1 MSVLLPDVPSRTRI
15 ESCPD
20 GADGPVLAEICKNA
34 ARPVLAVFRDEGRM
48 LSAMD
53 RVGFFAPDLP
63 RLALPAWDCLPYDRV
78 SPNADSVAA
87 RLSALCELARGIDG
101 PYMVATTVSSVLQKL
116 PPRDALRGA
125 SLLARQGDT
134 LSVETLQEFFART
147 GYRRANTV
155 REPGEFAIRG
165 GLVDLFPPGAESPFR
180 LDFFG
185 DEIESLRRFDAMTQR
200 TLGPAEELVLHPVS
214 EVMMDQ
220 AHIDRFRQRYREMFG
235 GEAFGDPLFEAVS
248 EGRRVAGVEH
258 WLPLFH
264 DRMESLFDWLPD
276 SPVVLEFQADEAISA
291 RLEMIADHY
300 QARVDAEKMRGRS
313 KSSEV
318 EEAPPYRPLPVEM
331 LYVREG
337 DWNAALDPRPVAD
350 LSPYRSTDASDLA
363 GAHVL
368 NAGFEGVTDFSAA
381 RKAEQAD
388 LFHAV
393 RDRIASLDRPVLIAA
408 GGEGAR
414 ERLKLLLREAS
425 ADVQSD
431 AADADDLKNLRP
443 GQVALAVFPLETGFQ
458 NETLHV
464 LSEQDILGEKMAR
477 PRRRRRGEEFISEL
491 SAIETGDL
499 VVHVDHGIGRYDGLQ
514 TIDVDGAPHDC
525 LKLTYAGDDRLFL
538 PVENLE
544 VLSKYGSEDT
554 GVQLDKL
561 GGAAWQARKAR
572 MKERVREIA
581 EGLMKIAAERALRK
595 GSPLV
600 APEGAYDEFCARF
613 AFTETDDQLSAIA
626 DVLSDLSSGKPMD
639 RLICGDVGFGK
650 TEVALRA
657 AFLAVMAGH
666 QVAVVVPTTLLA
678 RQHFRVFEERFSGLP
693 VKVAQLSRLVT
704 GKAAEEVRAGLA
716 DGTIDIVVGTHAVL
730 AKSTKLRHLGLIVV
744 DEEQHFGVQ
753 QKERLK
759 QMRADV
765 HVLTLTATPI
775 PRTLQMALAGVRE
788 MSIIASP
795 PVDRL
800 AVRTFALPFD
810 PVVLGE
816 AIRRERFRGGQIFY
830 VCPRVADLD
839 RVRERIREIAPDC
852 SVAVAHGRL
861 SGTELET
868 VMSDFVAGRYDILLS
883 TNIVESG
890 LDIPNANTMIIH
902 RADMF
907 GLSQLYQLRGRIGRG
922 KQRAYCYLTLP
933 PGKILTEGARKRLEV
948 MQTLD
953 SLGAG
958 FTLASHDLDI
968 RGAGNLV
975 GEEQSGHIKEVGVE
989 LYQRMLEEA
998 VAAARDH
1005 IAAEELEETWTPTI
1019 QIGIAVL
1026 IPEGYVQDL
1035 SVRLGLYRRLSDLRD
1050 RKEIDH
1056 FAVELVDRF
1065 GPMPEEV
1072 ENLLEVV
1079 AIKQACKA
1087 AGIDRAEAGPKG
1099 ALISF
1104 RNDSFANPAGLIGY
1118 IQKLAGAAKLR
1129 PDHKMVVMRP
1139 WIDQKRRLN
1148 GLRKVAEA
1156 LAKIAG

>member
-1 MSVLLPDVPSRTRI
+1 VPLVLPDVPARTRI

-20 GADGPVLAEICKNA
+20 GADGSVLAQISSACD
-34 ARPVLAVFRDEGRM
+34 RPVLAVFRDEGRM
-48 LSAMD
+48 RAALD
-53 RVGFFAPDLP
+53 RVSFYAPEL
-63 RLALPAWDCLPYDRV
+63 RTIALPAWDCLPYDRV

-87 RLSALCELARGIDG
+87 RLNALCALSGGFEGQGL
-101 PYMVATTVSSVLQKL
+101 VATTVSSILQRL
-116 PPRDALRGA
+116 PPRSALHGA
-125 SLLARQGDT
+125 SLVARPGDN
-134 LSVETLQEFFART
+134 LSVESLQTFFAKT

-165 GLVDLFPPGAESPFR
+165 GLIDLFPTGAEAPFR

-185 DEIESLRRFDAMTQR
+185 DEIESLRTFDAMTQR
-200 TLGPAEELVLHPVS
+200 TLGPAEELILRPVS
-214 EVMMDQ
+214 EIMMDRT
-220 AHIDRFRQRYREMFG
+220 HIDRFRQGYRELFG
-235 GEAFGDPLFEAVS
+235 GESFGDPLFEAVS
-248 EGRRVAGVEH
+248 EGRRVAGAEH

-264 DRMESLFDWLPD
+264 ERMETLFDWLPD
-276 SPVVLEFQADEAISA
+276 SPVVLEFQAEEAIAA
-291 RLEMIADHY
+291 RFEMIADHY
-300 QARVDAEKMRGRS
+300 HARVEAETMRQRNKRADTEDS
-313 KSSEV
+313 V
-318 EEAPPYRPLPVEM
+318 PYRPLPAEM
-331 LYVREG
+331 LYLTEP
-337 DWNAALDPRPVAD
+337 DWAAALEPRPVAD
-350 LSPYRSTDASDLA
+350 LSPYRSADGTEDSAVSL
-363 GAHVL
+363 L
-368 NAGFEGVTDFSAA
+368 NAGYSGVADFAA
-381 RKAEQAD
+381 ERKAERSD

-393 RDRIASLDRPVLIAA
+393 RDRITSLDRPVMIVAS
-408 GGEGAR
+408 GEGAR
-414 ERLKLLLREAS
+414 ERLKLLLREAGVDLQ
-425 ADVQSD
+425 AD
-431 AADADDLKNLRP
+431 AASAEDLSDLKA
-443 GQVALAVFPLETGFQ
+443 GQAALAVFSLETGY
-458 NETLHV
+458 EDTSLHV
-464 LSEQDILGEKMAR
+464 LSEQDILGERLAR
-477 PRRRRRGEEFISEL
+477 PRRRRRGEEFIAEL
-491 SAIETGDL
+491 SAIEMGDL

-554 GVQLDKL
+554 GAQLDRL
-561 GGAAWQARKAR
+561 GGVAWQARKAR

-581 EGLMKIAAERALRK
+581 EGLMKIAAERALRR

-613 AFTETDDQLSAIA
+613 AFSETDDQLSAIA
-626 DVLSDLSSGKPMD
+626 DVLTDLQSGKPMD

-657 AFLAVMAGH
+657 AFLAAMAGQ

-678 RQHFRVFEERFSGLP
+678 RQHYRVFEERFAGLP
-693 VKVAQLSRLVT
+693 VNAAQLSRLVT
-704 GKAAEEVRAGLA
+704 GKAADQVRAGLE

-730 AKSTKLRHLGLIVV
+730 AKSIKFRGLGLIVV

-759 QMRADV
+759 QLRADV

-800 AVRTFALPFD
+800 AVRTFVLPFD

-852 SVAVAHGRL
+852 SVAMAHGRL
-861 SGTELET
+861 SGTELES
-868 VMSDFVAGRYDILLS
+868 VMSDFVAGKYDILLS

-933 PGKILTEGARKRLEV
+933 PGKILTESARKRLEV

-998 VAAARDH
+998 VAAARDQ

-1026 IPEGYVQDL
+1026 IPERYVQDL

-1050 RKEIDH
+1050 RQEIDR

-1072 ENLLEVV
+1072 ENLLQVV

-1087 AGIDRAEAGPKG
+1087 AGIDKAEAGPKG
-1099 ALISF
+1099 ALLSF

-1139 WIDQKRRLN
+1139 WTEKARRLS

-1156 LAKIAG
+1156 LAKIAT